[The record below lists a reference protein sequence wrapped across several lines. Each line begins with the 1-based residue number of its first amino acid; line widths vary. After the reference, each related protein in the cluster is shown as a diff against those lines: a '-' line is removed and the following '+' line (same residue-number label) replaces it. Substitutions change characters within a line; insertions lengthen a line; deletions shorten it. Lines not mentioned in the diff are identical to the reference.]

1 MHWKISVRL
10 KIFDSLL
17 ACAQSCNLIF
27 DGCDFFDLFFEHL
40 NFLLQEI
47 ILGLLISDH
56 HLKPPI
62 DSPSNDQTKEERR
75 EHSGLKSLFAA
86 LPRLLSVG
94 E

>member
-1 MHWKISVRL
+1 MNGQVAIGLEILHG
-10 KIFDSLL
+10 LL

-27 DGCDFFDLFFEHL
+27 DGCYFFDLFFEHL

-75 EHSGLKSLFAA
+75 EHGGLEGLFAT